1 MEGISDMGNIKRYL
15 IRKFIVRN
23 QDKEE
28 THNLVYVDLTFG
40 IDNKVTGYSFKPYA
54 SEEGELPNT
63 EYLDTLTVY
72 I

>member
-1 MEGISDMGNIKRYL
+1 MENIKRYL

-23 QDKEE
+23 QDKEQ

-40 IDNKVTGYSFKPYA
+40 IDNKVIGYSIRPYT

-63 EYLDTLTVY
+63 EYFDTVT
-72 I
+72 IDI